1 MPDPITQQRTVVG
14 LGELL
19 WDLLPSGKQL
29 GGAPANFAYISSL
42 FGNRGVVASRV
53 GTDSHGD
60 AAVEKLSTLGL
71 EDAFVQRDPSHPTGT
86 VGIEID
92 DHGQPT
98 FTIFEDV
105 AWDHIEWTPDW
116 EKLAAQADAVCF
128 GSLAQRSPDSRSTI
142 LRFLKSTRNDALR
155 IFDVN
160 LRQGYFSRE
169 VLIES
174 LALADVVKLN
184 DAELPTVLSTCGLPV
199 RNELENARVLR
210 QEFNLDLV
218 CVTRGVHGSLLVSET
233 ENNAH
238 PGYQVTVSD
247 TIGAGDAFTAALAY
261 HFAQGESLATI
272 NRIAN
277 RVGSWIASVPGAMP
291 RISREEFQRQFM
303 TSGGVGQA
311 S

>member
-1 MPDPITQQRTVVG
+1 MPDPTNKPRIVVG

-42 FGNRGVVASRV
+42 FGARAVVASRV
-53 GTDSHGD
+53 GVDPLADD
-60 AAVEKLSTLGL
+60 AVQTLATLGL
-71 EDAFVQRDPSHPTGT
+71 EDALVQRDSSHPTGT

-160 LRQGYFSRE
+160 LRQNYFSRG

-174 LALADVVKLN
+174 LTLADVVKLN
-184 DAELPTVLSTCGLPV
+184 DAELPVLLSTCGLPV

-210 QEFNLDLV
+210 QEFDLDLV
-218 CVTRGVHGSLLVSET
+218 CVTRGMHGSLLLSES
-233 ENNAH
+233 ESDAH
-238 PGYQVTVSD
+238 PGYKVTVSD
-247 TIGAGDAFTAALAY
+247 TIGAGDAFTATLAHLY
-261 HFAQGESLATI
+261 AQEASLPSI
-272 NRIAN
+272 NTVAN
-277 RVGSWIASVPGAMP
+277 RVGSWVASLPGAMP
-291 RISREEFQRQFM
+291 RISREEFQRQFILP
-303 TSGGVGQA
+303 GGVG
-311 S
+311 